1 MVRIALI
8 SDIHFGKFSRT
19 AEFSVPG
26 EPIKD
31 ENTGGESLKESMIN
45 ILKEKDIKYLC
56 IAGDLTSIGS
66 PQEYNYC
73 KDMLIDLA
81 NKLNIQRNN
90 ILLGLGNH
98 DIDWKISELY
108 NSFDSSNTDF
118 PSELVKE
125 RYRKVAA
132 SASLVYLKSIPPPEI
147 KGPAPY
153 SGIIENDDFAMFVL
167 NTGWCCTEEQAISH
181 GKLDSTQL
189 RWFSDEASNY
199 KTVKKW
205 KIILMHHNPIN
216 YSYPT
221 PSWDPSLLQESSELL
236 EIAGNNGFHLVIH
249 GHRHHPRAE
258 TIHNNNWQHPI
269 TFICAGS
276 FAVNASHR
284 SGGSIPNTLH
294 IVELTDELG
303 VIKLLT
309 FQYSSASGW
318 IPLYHNCP
326 ETPLDFEML
335 LGKTFN
341 SSEIEKSISQL
352 TSVEKELKW
361 IDLDEC
367 LQFMPY
373 NKLNDLLKIRLENTH
388 KIIGKFPDD
397 VCLIKK

>member
-8 SDIHFGKFSRT
+8 SDIHFGKLSRT

-26 EPIKD
+26 ELIQD
-31 ENTGGESLKESMIN
+31 ENTGGKSLKESMIN
-45 ILKEKDIKYLC
+45 TLKDENIKYLC

-66 PQEYNYC
+66 PQEYIYC

-81 NKLNIQRNN
+81 DNLNIPRNN

-108 NSFDSSNTDF
+108 KTYDSLNTNF
-118 PSELVKE
+118 PSELVKDQ
-125 RYRKVAA
+125 YRKVAA
-132 SASLVYLKSIPPPEI
+132 SASLMYLESISPPKI
-147 KGPAPY
+147 RGPAPY
-153 SGIIENDDFAMFVL
+153 SGIIENNDFVMFVL
-167 NTGWCCTEEQAISH
+167 NTGWCCTEDQAISH

-189 RWFSDEASNY
+189 RWFSNEASKY
-199 KTVKKW
+199 KTANKW
-205 KIILMHHNPIN
+205 KIILMHHHPIN
-216 YSYPT
+216 YSYPI
-221 PSWDPSLLQESSELL
+221 PSWDPSLLQESGELL

-258 TIHNNNWQHPI
+258 TFYNNNWDHPI

-284 SGGSIPNTLH
+284 NGGSIPNTLH
-294 IVELTDELG
+294 IVELTNELG

-318 IPLYHNCP
+318 SPLYCNCP
-326 ETPLDFEML
+326 ETPLDPKML
-335 LGKTFN
+335 LGKIFTP
-341 SSEIEKSISQL
+341 SEIDKSICKL
-352 TSVEKELKW
+352 TSLEKELKW

-373 NKLNDLLKIRLENTH
+373 NKLNDLLKERLENTH